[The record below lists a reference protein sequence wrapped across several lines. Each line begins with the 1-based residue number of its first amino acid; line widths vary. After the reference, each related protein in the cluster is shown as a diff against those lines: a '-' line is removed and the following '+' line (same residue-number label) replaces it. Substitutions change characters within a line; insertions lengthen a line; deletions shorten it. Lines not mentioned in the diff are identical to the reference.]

1 MYRSANGRSHARN
14 RRSSLISHWLAT
26 LTLGP
31 LLLAQGHHVRRNVPL
46 LPEPDGL
53 REGVEGTGPPLR
65 LLIFGD
71 SAAAGVGASTQR
83 DALSGQLAAALKDS
97 FEVHWKLVARTG
109 ATSRDALHTLNELP
123 AEPFDIV
130 VTSLG
135 VNDVTARL
143 TLREWQR
150 GQLRLISLLEQKFAA
165 RHIFLSA
172 LPPMHRFPALPQP
185 LRWYIG
191 SRAMQFN
198 QALAR
203 LAGQR
208 PGCKFVALGYT
219 DLATES
225 MATDGFHP
233 GPAVYRKW
241 AEAVAEQIKNRVPF
255 REFRRVT
262 SD

>member
-1 MYRSANGRSHARN
+1 
-14 RRSSLISHWLAT
+14 
-26 LTLGP
+26 
-31 LLLAQGHHVRRNVPL
+31 
-46 LPEPDGL
+46 LPEPGGL

-83 DALSGQLAAALKDS
+83 NALSGQLVAALKDS

-109 ATSRDALHTLNELP
+109 ATSRDALHTLNELT
-123 AEPFDIV
+123 AEPFDVV

-143 TLREWQR
+143 PLKEWQL
-150 GQLRLISLLEQKFAA
+150 GQSRLISLLERKFAA
-165 RHIFLSA
+165 QHILLSA

-191 SRAMQFN
+191 SRALQFN
-198 QALAR
+198 KALAR
-203 LAGQR
+203 LARQR
-208 PGCKFVALGYT
+208 PGCEFVTLGYT

-233 GPAVYRKW
+233 GPAVYRRW
-241 AEAVAEQIKNRVPF
+241 AEVVAGQIKTRVLYEGSTELPLTDPANPKKSALA
-255 REFRRVT
+255 RRRG
-262 SD
+262 